1 MFALILTLL
10 SLFILL
16 TTFICW
22 QGYKILSLDKI
33 DTMERD
39 RLENRIDNLVLKL
52 DRLGLE
58 FKQPHQHPE
67 SLEKFINNRL
77 HGFDGID
84 VGEIK
89 RIVIKDS
96 QTIADINRRLNGF
109 IANDFAEV
117 KNRVRKLDKDNA

>member
-22 QGYKILSLDKI
+22 QGYKILKLEEYKI
-33 DTMERD
+33 DIMVAD
-39 RLENRIDNLVLKL
+39 RLENMINNNSQKL
-52 DRLGLE
+52 ERFIINDSQKLERLI
-58 FKQPHQHPE
+58 K
-67 SLEKFINNRL
+67 NRL
-77 HGFDGID
+77 HGFNGLD
-84 VGEIK
+84 VGDIK

-117 KNRVRKLDKDNA
+117 KNRVRKLDEDNA

>member
-22 QGYKILSLDKI
+22 QGYKILKLEEYKI
-33 DTMERD
+33 DIMVAD
-39 RLENRIDNLVLKL
+39 RLENMINNNSQKL
-52 DRLGLE
+52 ERFIINDSQKLERLI
-58 FKQPHQHPE
+58 K
-67 SLEKFINNRL
+67 NRL
-77 HGFDGID
+77 HGFNGLD
-84 VGEIK
+84 VGDIK

-117 KNRVRKLDKDNA
+117 KNRVRKLDKDTA

>member
-22 QGYKILSLDKI
+22 QGYKILKLEEYKI
-33 DTMERD
+33 DIMVAD
-39 RLENRIDNLVLKL
+39 RLENMINNNSQKL
-52 DRLGLE
+52 ERFIINDSQKLERLI
-58 FKQPHQHPE
+58 K
-67 SLEKFINNRL
+67 NRL
-77 HGFDGID
+77 HGFNGLD
-84 VGEIK
+84 VGDIK

-117 KNRVRKLDKDNA
+117 KNSVRKLDKDNA

>member
-22 QGYKILSLDKI
+22 QGYKILKLEEYKI
-33 DTMERD
+33 DIMVAD
-39 RLENRIDNLVLKL
+39 RLENMINNNSQKL
-52 DRLGLE
+52 ERFIINDSQKLERLI
-58 FKQPHQHPE
+58 K
-67 SLEKFINNRL
+67 NRL
-77 HGFDGID
+77 HGFNGLD
-84 VGEIK
+84 VGDIK